1 VSDVVTIERGRT
13 GHQPWR
19 ILGGLVIVAL
29 LLGALWFQRATV
41 SGAVEQIG
49 SLSAA
54 TIGLIL
60 VLCVYERW
68 SRANIVMRLLGAPVG
83 IRTGLVIHDVGNAV
97 SKGIPFGGA
106 LGTALRW
113 QISRDRQ
120 IPPER
125 FATMLVAYGIATTFA
140 SWLLPFLAMSID
152 LTRRPAQLI
161 DVAILGVITIVLT
174 ASATFWAVVLRSD
187 RLESWTE
194 RRLRRLWE
202 TLSRRAGSL
211 ANHDPAAGV
220 AAVRREL
227 FEIGRR
233 PWSLM
238 GRTLLSQGSGAL
250 ILIVALR
257 GFGVGDE
264 LGVTEFFRVFF
275 VASLLGTFA
284 PTPGG
289 VGVIEAGVTGA
300 LVAAGVDTTTALAGV
315 LVYRLITYVVPI
327 ALGAVL
333 YVAWRIRR
341 RKSAVESSESP
352 ASTACAD
359 DEARILAPSE
369 RANTAPTS

>member
-1 VSDVVTIERGRT
+1 MTVDAVPIVRTRFRVV
-13 GHQPWR
+13 
-19 ILGGLVIVAL
+19 GGVAIVAAL
-29 LLGALWFQRATV
+29 MIALWFQRSTV
-41 SGAVEQIG
+41 GGAIEQIG
-49 SLSAA
+49 SLPAA
-54 TIGLIL
+54 ALAAL
-60 VLCVYERW
+60 VALCVYERW
-68 SRANIVMRLLGAPVG
+68 SRADIVMRLLGAPVG

-113 QISRDRQ
+113 QVSRDRL

-140 SWLLPFLAMSID
+140 SWLLPFVAMSID
-152 LTRRPAQLI
+152 LTRRPA
-161 DVAILGVITIVLT
+161 DVVDVVILVIVGAVLV
-174 ASATFWAVVLRSD
+174 ASATFWAIVLRSD
-187 RLESWTE
+187 RLEAWAE
-194 RRLRRLWE
+194 RRLRRMWTALA
-202 TLSRRAGSL
+202 LRVGSL

-220 AAVRREL
+220 ATVRREL

-233 PWSLM
+233 PWSLL

-250 ILIVALR
+250 VLLVALR
-257 GFGVGDE
+257 GLGVGDE

-333 YVAWRIRR
+333 YAAWRIRR
-341 RKSAVESSESP
+341 SHR
-352 ASTACAD
+352 
-359 DEARILAPSE
+359 EARCRASATEAGGPNDDAGHVATPE
-369 RANTAPTS
+369 RANAAPTA